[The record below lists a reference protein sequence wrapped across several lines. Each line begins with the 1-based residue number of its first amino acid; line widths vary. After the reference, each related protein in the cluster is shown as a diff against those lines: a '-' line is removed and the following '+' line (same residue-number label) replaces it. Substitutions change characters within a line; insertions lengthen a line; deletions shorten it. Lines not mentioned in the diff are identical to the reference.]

1 MPASIA
7 DCINEK
13 FGPEEWKMHGYPGHQ
28 ELELALVKLYDLTN
42 ENKYLKL
49 AEYLLTCVEQIN
61 FFEEEFIKRKR
72 ICHWTKCKV
81 EEPNRRYNQ
90 ISISGV

>member
-1 MPASIA
+1 
-7 DCINEK
+7 
-13 FGPEEWKMHGYPGHQ
+13 MHGYPGHQ

-49 AEYLLTCVEQIN
+49 AEYFIDMRGTNQ

-72 ICHWTKCKV
+72 ICHWTKCK
-81 EEPNRRYNQ
+81 
-90 ISISGV
+90 SGRTK